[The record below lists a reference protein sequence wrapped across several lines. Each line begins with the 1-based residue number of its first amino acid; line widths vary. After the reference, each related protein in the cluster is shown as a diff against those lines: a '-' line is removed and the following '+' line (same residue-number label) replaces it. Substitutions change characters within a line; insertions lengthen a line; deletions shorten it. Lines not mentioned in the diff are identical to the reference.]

1 MKIFITRKIQPVAKE
16 LLEKEGFK
24 VTVFNKNR
32 PITKEE
38 LLKKAK
44 DADAII
50 SLLTEK
56 FDKDVID
63 RLPNCKIIANFAV
76 GYNNIDVAYANQKG
90 IIVTNTPDVLTE
102 ATAETAVSL
111 ILACA
116 KRIPEVDKYVRENKF
131 KGWQPDLFIGVEL
144 KNKTVGIVGAGRIGF
159 ETAKRI
165 KAFGTK
171 IIYYN
176 RSKKENF
183 EKELKAKK
191 VSLNKILKTSDIIS
205 LHIPLTKSTH
215 HLLNKEKLDLLKST
229 AILVN
234 TARGEVVDEKYL
246 IKLLRKKKIFSA
258 GFDVYENEPNLNK
271 DLFKLGNVVL
281 LPHIGSA
288 TNESRSAIAELAAKN
303 VIQVLKGKKP
313 ITPVKA

>member
-56 FDKDVID
+56 FDKEVID
-63 RLPNCKIIANFAV
+63 QLPKCKIIANFAV
-76 GYNNIDVAYANQKG
+76 GYNNIDVKYANEKG

-116 KRIPEVDKYVRENKF
+116 KRIPEVDRFVRENKF
-131 KGWQPDLFIGVEL
+131 KGWEPELFIGVEL
-144 KNKTVGIVGAGRIGF
+144 KNKTVGIIGAGRIGY

-176 RSKKENF
+176 RSRKENF
-183 EKELKAKK
+183 EKELNAKK
-191 VSLNKILKTSDIIS
+191 VSLNKLLKTADIIS
-205 LHIPLTKSTH
+205 LHIPLNSETH
-215 HLLNKEKLDLLKST
+215 HLLNKDNLQLLKPT

-246 IKLLRKKKIFSA
+246 IRMLKKKKIFSA
-258 GFDVYENEPNLNK
+258 GFDVYENEPNLNPE
-271 DLFKLGNVVL
+271 LFKLANVVL

-303 VIQVLKGKKP
+303 VIRVLKGKKP
-313 ITPVKA
+313 VTPVKV

>member
-1 MKIFITRKIQPVAKE
+1 MKIFITRKIQPIAKE

-24 VTVFNKNR
+24 VSVFNKNR

-38 LLKKAK
+38 LLNKAK

-63 RLPNCKIIANFAV
+63 RLPKCKIIANFAV

-144 KNKTVGIVGAGRIGF
+144 KNKTVGIVGAGRIGY

-176 RSKKENF
+176 RSKKDNF
-183 EKELKAKK
+183 EKELNAKK
-191 VSLNKILKTSDIIS
+191 VSLNKLLKTSDIIS
-205 LHIPLTKSTH
+205 LHIPLTPETH
-215 HLLNKEKLDLLKST
+215 HLLDKEKLDLLKPT

-246 IKLLRKKKIFSA
+246 IKILRKKKIFSA

-271 DLFKLGNVVL
+271 DLFSLKNVVL

-303 VIQVLKGKKP
+303 VIRVLKGKKP
-313 ITPVKA
+313 ITPVEI

>member
-1 MKIFITRKIQPVAKE
+1 MKIFITRKIQPIAKE
-16 LLEKEGFK
+16 LLVKEGFE
-24 VTVFNKNR
+24 VSVFSKNR
-32 PITKEE
+32 PITKDE

-44 DADAII
+44 NADAII

-63 RLPNCKIIANFAV
+63 QLPNCKIIANFAV
-76 GYNNIDVAYANQKG
+76 GYNNIDVEYAKQKG

-116 KRIPEVDKYVRENKF
+116 KRIPEVDKFVREDKF
-131 KGWQPDLFIGVEL
+131 KGWEPALFLGVEL
-144 KNKTVGIVGAGRIGF
+144 KNKTVGIIGAGRIGF

-176 RSKKENF
+176 RSRKPKF
-183 EKELKAKK
+183 EKELGAKK
-191 VSLNKILKTSDIIS
+191 VSLNKLLKTSDIIS
-205 LHIPLTKSTH
+205 IHLPLNSQTH
-215 HLLNKEKLDLLKST
+215 YLLNKNNMNQLKPT

-234 TARGEVVDEKYL
+234 TARGEIVDEKYL
-246 IKLLRKKKIFSA
+246 IKMLQKKKIFSA
-258 GFDVYENEPNLNK
+258 GFDVYENEPMLNPK
-271 DLFKLGNVVL
+271 LFKLSNVVL

-288 TNESRSAIAELAAKN
+288 TNETRNAIAKLATQN
-303 VIQVLKGKKP
+303 VIQVLKGKKA
-313 ITPVKA
+313 ITPV